1 PPPFRPALDAVLALP
16 ERVRPRPRLQV
27 EHPPARPQQRLAVMD
42 PLLSDVTEPH
52 RLRFGVHQ
60 HHPAGPGPVCGRAG
74 RLVALVACIDVSLV
88 GPGLLGVRP
97 HAPPVGTGALRSEEH
112 TSELQSRFDLVCRL
126 LLEKKK
132 IKKLLKRQYIT
143 A

>member
-1 PPPFRPALDAVLALP
+1 SHLCAPPRSHYFFCLSLCSSPDL
-16 ERVRPRPRLQV
+16 
-27 EHPPARPQQRLAVMD
+27 
-42 PLLSDVTEPH
+42 PLLHPFPTRRSSD
-52 RLRFGVHQ
+52 L
-60 HHPAGPGPVCGRAG
+60 HPAGPGPVCGRAG